1 MKFKNNF
8 NLLNLDKMVEKYV
21 EFKKEELSNIEDEL
35 LALENKFDGESIDV
49 NSNEFVLFM
58 SKFSQAVRLSKQLDE
73 ISDYVNGDWTEI
85 DWDVDI

>member
-21 EFKKEELSNIEDEL
+21 EFKKEELSNLEDEL

-73 ISDYVNGDWTEI
+73 MSDYVNGDWTDV